1 MCDYLS
7 WDKTV
12 QTLDAVL
19 SVASRPGFCAD
30 PACPGR
36 HMRLLAAEGQQI
48 APRGSTYGYDV
59 LARVGWLRQ
68 ERRDTYVEIQADLG
82 VSRAV
87 SLSASLSAITCLPR
101 ATILGLPGTERST
114 ARWFDHQP

>member
-30 PACPGR
+30 PTCPGR
-36 HMRLLAAEGQQI
+36 QMRLLAAEGQQI

-68 ERRDTYVEIQADLG
+68 ERRDTYVEIQADLACR
-82 VSRAV
+82 VQISESHVRYLYQQV
-87 SLSASLSAITCLPR
+87 YLPLL
-101 ATILGLPGTERST
+101 ACCE
-114 ARWFDHQP
+114 

>member
-12 QTLDAVL
+12 QTLDGVL
-19 SVASRPGFCAD
+19 SVASRPGSCAD
-30 PACPGR
+30 PTCPGR
-36 HMRLLAAEGQQI
+36 HMRLVVAKGQRI

-68 ERRDTYVEIQADLG
+68 ERRDA
-82 VSRAV
+82 SRLV
-87 SLSASLSAITCLPR
+87 FR
-101 ATILGLPGTERST
+101 ERSMAENT
-114 ARWFDHQP
+114 KGV